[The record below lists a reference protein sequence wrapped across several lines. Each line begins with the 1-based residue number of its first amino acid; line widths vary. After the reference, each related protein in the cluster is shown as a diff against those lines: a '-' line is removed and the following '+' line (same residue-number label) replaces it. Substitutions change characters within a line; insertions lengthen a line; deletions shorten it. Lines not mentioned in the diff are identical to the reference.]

1 MLGLGLTK
9 EALKLNVFKPF
20 FVTTNLP
27 YSVKRGEVSAV
38 PIVVF
43 NYLETDQVVDV
54 TFFNSNQDFEFL
66 DPNEKETNRK
76 RRKSIENLRKTRFL
90 VQSFEKFSFTYMIRP
105 LKVGRITIKVT
116 AESQNAGDGFEKKL
130 LVEPEG
136 IPKYENEAMMIDL
149 KKSSSFTSSISISI
163 PNSAVPDSTRIEAA
177 VSGDVLGAS
186 IENLDNLM

>member
-9 EALKLNVFKPF
+9 EASKLNVFQPF

-43 NYLETDQVVDV
+43 NYLETDQEVDV

-66 DPNEKETNRK
+66 DPKEKETNR
-76 RRKSIENLRKTRFL
+76 RRRSIENLRKKRIL
-90 VQSFEKFSFTYMIRP
+90 VKSNEGFSLTFMIRP

-163 PNSAVPDSTRIEAA
+163 PNSAVPDSTKIEAA